1 MCQNKQM
8 MLSSEEMDVGPLFTR
23 ELYLQEKIPEPTF
36 SFAMYGYT
44 DDKSSIVDFG
54 RPDSSRVTDVLD

>member
-1 MCQNKQM
+1 
-8 MLSSEEMDVGPLFTR
+8 MDVGPLFSN
-23 ELYLQEKIPEPTF
+23 ELYKQDKIPEPTF

-54 RPDSSRVTDVLD
+54 KPDSSRVTDTAD